1 MKQKQFLF
9 TAAMCLT
16 GVLGFTSCD
25 DDNDNGALA
34 PAATPTIVA
43 TTSNI
48 TEDMAIGDKL
58 ILSVEASTTDGGTLT
73 YTWQE
78 SSDNG
83 GSWKNIPQ
91 AISVEYTKT
100 LTAED
105 LQGKMFRCDIW
116 NVKEGYSAV
125 SVKTEPFLLA
135 VDEYT
140 TGVYVLNSGK
150 FGSNNSTLTF
160 YDVND
165 GTVTPNYFRAQ
176 NGRQLGDTGQ
186 DMVVYGSKTYIAVY
200 ASNVIEVIDRNGVSL
215 ASIQPQ
221 DAGGQ
226 PQSPR
231 YLTKAGGNVYVTLF
245 DGHVAKIDTT
255 TLAITAQVAVGRN
268 PEQIAVS
275 NNKLFVANSGGLGW
289 NDPNLGYD
297 KTVSVIDIATFSVV
311 KTVQVVLNPTEV
323 TTDAQGDV
331 YVISMGDYG
340 AIPNTM
346 QRIDPNTYE
355 VTTVGNATKMAS
367 AGDKIYVY
375 YSQYDTFWN
384 QVITFYEYDA
394 VAETMGTTSFIT
406 DGTVVEQPCS
416 LSVDPLTGD
425 IYVGTSD
432 YTNNGDM
439 YVFSADGKLKNRFG
453 VGLNPMGAYFLTNK

>member
-1 MKQKQFLF
+1 MKLKQFLF
-9 TAAMCLT
+9 ATVMGTTCT
-16 GVLGFTSCD
+16 LGFTSCD
-25 DDNDNGALA
+25 DDDDNGALA

-43 TTSNI
+43 VNSNI
-48 TEDMAIGDKL
+48 TENMAIGDQL
-58 ILSVEASTTDGGTLT
+58 VLSVEASTADDGTLT

-78 SSDNG
+78 STDNG

-91 AISVEYTKT
+91 AISIEYSKI

-105 LQGKMFRCDIW
+105 LQGKMFRCRIW
-116 NVKEGYSAV
+116 NVKNGFSAS
-125 SVKTEPFLLA
+125 SVTTEPFLLA

-150 FGSNNSTLTF
+150 HSNNNSTLSF
-160 YDVND
+160 YDVNT
-165 GTVTPNYFRAQ
+165 GKVTPNYFKSK

-186 DMVVYGSKTYIAVY
+186 DMIVYGSKTYIAVY
-200 ASNVIEVIDRNGVSL
+200 ASNVIEVIDKNGVSL
-215 ASIQPQ
+215 ASIQPKNT
-221 DAGGQ
+221 AGQ

-231 YLTKAGGNVYVTLF
+231 YFTKAEGSVYVTLY
-245 DGHVAKIDTT
+245 DGHVAKIDTASLT
-255 TLAITAQVAVGRN
+255 ITGQVTVGRN

-275 NNKLFVANSGGLGW
+275 NNKLFVANSGGM
-289 NDPNLGYD
+289 DYPNYD
-297 KTVSVIDIATFSVV
+297 KTVSVIDIPTFSVLE
-311 KTVQVVLNPTEV
+311 TIEVVLNPTEI

-346 QRIDPNTYE
+346 QRIDPVTYA
-355 VTTVGNATKMAS
+355 VTTVGNATKMVA
-367 AGDKIYVY
+367 AGDKIYTY
-375 YSQYDTFWN
+375 YSQYDADWN
-384 QVITFYEYDA
+384 QIITFQVFDA
-394 VAETMGTTSFIT
+394 VTETMGTNSFIT
-406 DGTVVEQPCS
+406 DGTVVDKPYC

-432 YTNNGDM
+432 YRNNGDM
-439 YVFSADGKLKNRFG
+439 YVFSAAGKLKNRFE